1 MKKYEHF
8 QLPGTFYGG
17 KLESPR
23 LVDNLIPGP
32 GTYDPDPKHPMPSY
46 RIKDKQNFSRNREKD
61 LERKIVGPSDYSPKW
76 PHELSPSKPGISFGN
91 SVRKEDSATNKSNPA
106 PNTYQLLG
114 DFDFRD
120 PSRPAGDI
128 LSYKGKTPKFHFGI
142 KFDIKNKSLDF
153 PGPAEYN
160 TDQHPMNQKDL
171 AYWIGTDVRRDM
183 SIPYSHMY
191 PGPGSYN
198 HTEPNSGAHI
208 S

>member
-1 MKKYEHF
+1 
-8 QLPGTFYGG
+8 
-17 KLESPR
+17 
-23 LVDNLIPGP
+23 
-32 GTYDPDPKHPMPSY
+32 
-46 RIKDKQNFSRNREKD
+46 
-61 LERKIVGPSDYSPKW
+61 
-76 PHELSPSKPGISFGN
+76 
-91 SVRKEDSATNKSNPA
+91 VRQEDGATNKSSPA
-106 PNTYQLLG
+106 PTAYHLIG

-128 LSYKGKTPKFHFGI
+128 LNYKGKTPKFHFGI

-183 SIPYSHMY
+183 SVPYSHMY

-198 HTEPNSGAHI
+198 HI
-208 S
+208 